1 LLNNFLMEK
10 ELLTAAKWGRVL
22 MLVAGTTL
30 LAYCSSTRQSATLK
44 ASQFDLQGHRG
55 CRGLMPENTIPAMLK
70 ALEWG
75 VTTLEMDVVIT
86 ADSVVLL
93 SHEPFF
99 NHEISSKP
107 GGERV
112 SEAEERSLNIYS
124 MTYAQTQQYDVGMVP
139 HPRFPEQQKMKV
151 SKPAL
156 RDVLAAVQQY
166 CATRQRPLPKFNIE
180 TKSQPATDAGFHPA
194 PERFVQL
201 LMQVV
206 DEAGVRP
213 QVIIQSFDFRTLQV
227 LHRQYPDVK
236 TAALVE
242 ADDALPFAQQLKKL
256 GFIPTIYSPAYQLV
270 DALLVRQCNEM
281 GIQLIP
287 WTVNDPAEAIRL
299 RRLGVAGL
307 ITDYPDRIKNGDKM

>member
-1 LLNNFLMEK
+1 MKK

-22 MLVAGTTL
+22 MLAAGATL
-30 LAYCSSTRQSATLK
+30 LAYCSGTRQSANLK
-44 ASQFDLQGHRG
+44 ASSFDLQGHRG

-70 ALEWG
+70 ALELG
-75 VTTLEMDVVIT
+75 VTTLEMDVLIT

-112 SEAEERSLNIYS
+112 SEAEERSLNIFGMS
-124 MTYAQTQQYDVGMVP
+124 YAQTQLYDVGLAP
-139 HPRFPEQQKMKV
+139 HPRFPEQQKMKA

-156 RDVLAAVQQY
+156 RDVLAAVKEY
-166 CATRQRPLPKFNIE
+166 CASRQRPLPQFNIE
-180 TKSQPATDAGFHPA
+180 TKSQAATDHVFHPA

-206 DEAGVRP
+206 DEAAVRP
-213 QVIIQSFDFRTLQV
+213 QVIVQSFDFRTLQV
-227 LHRQYPDVK
+227 LHRQYPDVR
-236 TAALVE
+236 TAALIE
-242 ADDALPFAQQLKKL
+242 GDDALPFAQQLNKL
-256 GFIPTIYSPAYQLV
+256 GFIPSIYSPAQQLV
-270 DALLVRQCNEM
+270 DALLVRQCREM

-287 WTVNDPAEAIRL
+287 WTVNDPAEANRL
-299 RRLGVAGL
+299 RQLGVDGL
-307 ITDYPDRIKNGDKM
+307 ITDYPDRIK